1 MGGLRPIRFRTAA
14 TIFPL
19 SGVTPSNGGS
29 RPEPDVHIRF
39 DERPDRTKAAN
50 QPY

>member
-1 MGGLRPIRFRTAA
+1 MFW
-14 TIFPL
+14 
-19 SGVTPSNGGS
+19 VTDLEWQSFKRLQLVGSS